1 LTGNTE
7 ERKRESLPQP
17 ENISTRSRTRRGVR
31 HDNTADAHREA
42 FARAGSRA
50 PVLGARS
57 LFRLASVALSVWLL
71 AAPALA
77 LTPKGQKNYKQGLEY
92 EAAQQW
98 EKAAEEFSLALAAE
112 PSNSEYQLH
121 YRRALFNASQFFAQ
135 QGGALL
141 ERGDYL
147 GAYNAFRR
155 AYGYD
160 SSNEL
165 ARSLM
170 ERAYQLQMGKD
181 GENKSDKAGA
191 AKPQSQASAML
202 APTVYRPGDAADAST
217 RRGASK
223 QEEQPASPRS
233 EQLHAVQYSGD
244 LEKFIKYLA
253 RELRL
258 NVVFDRDFPKR
269 NVEVDLQDV
278 SAAQALD
285 YVFVTQGLFFQK
297 LSNRTILVAEQVKR
311 PQYQQL
317 VLRTFYL
324 YNVDPNDARQLITA
338 SIPPQAGRQPVIT
351 ANKSTNSITV
361 RDTPENV
368 RLIGELLKSIDKE
381 RAEVVMDVNIYE
393 VSRDDL
399 IQLGN
404 QIGTGDSLLNLGG
417 IQKGLS
423 VIGGS
428 RQVVTQA
435 LSSLP
440 TALGAAFMVP
450 PTALSALQ
458 RRDNTRLVA
467 STQVHAFDGEKST
480 AHIGQRVPVQTASVA
495 PYGAVA
501 TGDGSNPQPGVTQG
515 LFGGNGYPV
524 IQYEKTGLTLEFTP
538 QVFPDLDVQV
548 KMNIKSDAVEQTVGA
563 AALTPT
569 FTERNIEGTA
579 RIQNNRTM
587 MIASVA
593 QNQQTRGRQGLPVL
607 GLVPIL
613 GRAFSAPRRDDS
625 QTDIVIAVTPHVMR
639 APSVTPSD
647 EEMRPSGTLQ
657 TPTSDTL
664 EAMIQEV
671 DREEQLAA
679 ARAVPTNINV
689 ELPDLKMETASAQ
702 AATRDAQATPGATE
716 SRDAVKPPAASASP
730 AVAEPAAFK
739 SSAAGA
745 KTSAAGGE
753 PAVVEEAETFIP
765 APKPLMTGV
774 AEQPAERPATREAVL
789 SVAGDKPRPADETDR
804 PASTNSATASG
815 NSLFS
820 FAQSAPTGDA
830 GRTTTGNPGATGVE
844 KHSNARAERTTFG
857 ANATDSSVGAPAA
870 VVTEKSPDSLRDA
883 GATSAAALRLM
894 TDAQPMRVGERR
906 RLKLLLKTDAPLG
919 LIALALRLDTRVL
932 AVRSVAAGTLFAPGD
947 AHVTHTVTPE
957 GLLVVTVTPDASAAP
972 LSGAGVL
979 LSVEVEALAGGDA
992 PLRFEAD
999 DVHVVATDGR
1009 KVLLRVMTDQLSVGR

>member
-17 ENISTRSRTRRGVR
+17 KNISTHSRTRRGVR

-42 FARAGSRA
+42 FARAGSCALTRRRR
-50 PVLGARS
+50 RS

-92 EAAQQW
+92 EASQQW

-135 QGGALL
+135 QGGALM

-170 ERAYQLQMGKD
+170 ERAYQLQLGKGD
-181 GENKSDKAGA
+181 ENKTDKAVA
-191 AKPQSQASAML
+191 PKPQAQTSAML
-202 APTVYRPGDAADAST
+202 APTVYRPGDDNAATS
-217 RRGASK
+217 RRGAAN
-223 QEEQPASPRS
+223 QDEQPASPRS
-233 EQLHAVQYSGD
+233 EQLHAVQYNGD

-269 NVEVDLQDV
+269 NVDVDLQDV

-285 YVFVTQGLFFQK
+285 YIFVTQGLFFQK

-458 RRDNTRLVA
+458 SRSNTRLVA

-501 TGDGSNPQPGVTQG
+501 TGDGSNPQQGVTQG

-548 KMNIKSDAVEQTVGA
+548 KMNIKSDAVEQTAGA

-607 GLVPIL
+607 GLVPVL
-613 GRAFSAPRRDDS
+613 GRAFSSPRRDDT

-664 EAMIQEV
+664 EAMIQQV
-671 DREEQLAA
+671 DREEQLAV

-689 ELPDLKMETASAQ
+689 ELPDLKPETASAQ
-702 AATRDAQATPGATE
+702 SAPRDTSTTTTAATE
-716 SRDAVKPPAASASP
+716 SRAAVNPLAASVSPAA
-730 AVAEPAAFK
+730 VEPAAFK
-739 SSAAGA
+739 TSAAGA
-745 KTSAAGGE
+745 KTSAAEGE

-765 APKPLMTGV
+765 APKPLLTSV

-789 SVAGDKPRPADETDR
+789 SVADQKPAPADQPKPADETNR
-804 PASTNSATASG
+804 PASNNTNRPASNQSSKASD

-820 FAQSAPTGDA
+820 FAQTAPTGGA
-830 GRTTTGNPGATGVE
+830 GRTTT
-844 KHSNARAERTTFG
+844 
-857 ANATDSSVGAPAA
+857 SSPTAYI
-870 VVTEKSPDSLRDA
+870 TEKSPDSMRDA

-919 LIALALRLDTRVL
+919 LVALALRLDTRVL
-932 AVRSVAAGTLFAPGD
+932 AVRSVGVGTLFAPGD
-947 AHVTHTVTPE
+947 AHVTHSVTPE
-957 GLLVVTVTPDASAAP
+957 GLLVITVTPDASAAP

-979 LSVEVEALAGGDA
+979 LNVEVEALAGGGA